1 MGELCAATL
10 TRSWLQWVMIQ
21 LAHHIND
28 EKLVTMGY
36 DSTPLSYS
44 SCSFISTKVSLDLG
58 QVNSPS
64 NAPLKFLGR
73 FGVFENAELNT

>member
-1 MGELCAATL
+1 MGSGGCAATV
-10 TRSWLQWVMIQ
+10 S
-21 LAHHIND
+21 NK
-28 EKLVTMGY
+28 KLVTMGY
-36 DSTPLSYS
+36 DSTPLSTTS

>member
-1 MGELCAATL
+1 
-10 TRSWLQWVMIQ
+10 
-21 LAHHIND
+21 
-28 EKLVTMGY
+28 MGY
-36 DSTPLSYS
+36 DSTPLSTTS